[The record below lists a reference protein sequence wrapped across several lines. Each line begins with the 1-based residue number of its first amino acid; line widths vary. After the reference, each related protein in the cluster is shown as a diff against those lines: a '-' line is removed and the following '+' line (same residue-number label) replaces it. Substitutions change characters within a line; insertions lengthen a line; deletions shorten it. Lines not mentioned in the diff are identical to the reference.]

1 VQYDQQW
8 GLGAI
13 NAAAAYAPNVGKPA
27 LPTGASGAGIV
38 VGVIDT
44 GVQLNNP
51 ELTTPD
57 APANDI
63 SPLST
68 DVVTNPISGQ
78 PRDQPNGVNLH
89 ATWVSDVIAGEF
101 TGFGTLGVAYQAT
114 ILSVRA
120 DDFGS
125 CGTNPTGSG
134 CTFTDDN
141 QAAAINY
148 IIGLSPADRPR
159 IVNISLGGQ
168 GALDSNFETALSNAV
183 AANIVFTIAAGN
195 DNGGSVE
202 FPAAY
207 AVDPRY
213 AGSVLAVGSVSCS
226 GPLTSSNCSNPANLS
241 ISSFSAV
248 ADTFSLNASGGFV
261 VAPGDNITTDCDTTG
276 NCFVVSGTSFSAP
289 TAAGA
294 LALLLQ
300 AFPTL
305 TGKQAIALLENTA
318 YNKGVFSN
326 ANIYGFGLI
335 DLAAA
340 FQAQGTMSI
349 PEANGATMTGAPMAG
364 SMVSTALGDSVAR
377 TRALMTVGYDSYQ
390 RPFAVN
396 MAAGFHV
403 APRHSLQAEVSVP
416 ENSAQVVLAD
426 SQARLSLT
434 TDALPDDDVADL
446 AQRGRDDLRM
456 PADHRADVN
465 LTADLGRLSFQAWTG
480 QNGMPPAPGLGAG
493 ENAFAMLA
501 QPDHAVRAGYGI
513 GPSWTIAAEA
523 GGGSAYSLY
532 GFTDLAPSHYD
543 LAEVRFNHGPLTA
556 TFSAGQLMEPEGPL
570 GSFLPRGSSDALP
583 AQTAFSTARLD
594 WTAADWLVISAEAG
608 VGRTRASG
616 GFLDLSQPAVSSQWA
631 LSARTQC
638 VAPAADCLR
647 FDVRLG
653 QPTRIEGGTFT
664 AVLGQIPTSDSQIVQ
679 FTQRQFSAS
688 PSGREYDLSLGV
700 ARDFSHLGALE
711 LRALG
716 VVDENN
722 QRDIPPNLGL
732 LASWRSRF

>member
-13 NAAAAYAPNVGKPA
+13 NAAAAYTPTPT
-27 LPTGASGAGIV
+27 LPIGASGAGIV
-38 VGVIDT
+38 VGVLDT

-51 ELTTPD
+51 ELTTPN
-57 APANDI
+57 NDI

-125 CGTNPTGSG
+125 CGTNPTGSS
-134 CTFTDDN
+134 CTFSDDN
-141 QAAAINY
+141 QALAINY
-148 IIGLSPADRPR
+148 IVNGGAPRAR
-159 IVNISLGGQ
+159 IVNISLGGP
-168 GALDSNFETALSNAV
+168 GALDSNFESALSTAV
-183 AANIVFTIAAGN
+183 GDGIVFTIAAGN

-226 GPLTSSNCSNPANLS
+226 GALTASNCSNPANLS
-241 ISSFSAV
+241 ISGFSAV
-248 ADTFSLNASGGFV
+248 ANAGGVNATGGFV
-261 VAPGDNITTDCDTTG
+261 VAPGDSITTDCDPNPTIG
-276 NCFVVSGTSFSAP
+276 CFVVSGTSFSAP

-340 FQAQGTMSI
+340 FTAQGTMSI
-349 PEANGATMTGAPMAG
+349 PEANGATITGAPVAG

-377 TRALMTVGYDSYQ
+377 TSALMTVGYDSYR

-396 MAAGFHV
+396 LATGFHV
-403 APRHSLQAEVSVP
+403 APRHSLQAQVATL

-434 TDALPDDDVADL
+434 TDELPDTDVADL

-465 LTADLGRLSFQAWTG
+465 LGADLGRLSFQAWTG
-480 QNGMPPAPGLGAG
+480 QNGMLPAPGLGAG

-501 QPDHAVRAGYGI
+501 GPDHAVRAGYRLGQAWSI
-513 GPSWTIAAEA
+513 SAEA
-523 GGGSAYSLY
+523 GGGSPYSLY
-532 GFTDLAPSHYD
+532 GFTDLAPSRYD
-543 LAEVRFNHGPLTA
+543 LAEVRFTHGRFSVA
-556 TFSAGQLMEPEGPL
+556 FSAGQLIEPEGPL
-570 GSFLPRGSSDALP
+570 GSFLPRGSSDAMP
-583 AQTAFSTARLD
+583 SQTAFSTARLD
-594 WTAADWLVISAEAG
+594 WTAADWLVVSAEAG

-631 LSARTQC
+631 LSARTLC
-638 VAPAADCLR
+638 PPLAPGCLR
-647 FDVRLG
+647 FDVSLG

-664 AVLGQIPTSDSQIVQ
+664 AVLGQVPTSDSQIIQ
-679 FTQRQFSAS
+679 FTQRQFSAT
-688 PSGREYDLSLGV
+688 PSGREFDLSFAV
-700 ARDFSHLGALE
+700 ARDFSHLGELE
-711 LRALG
+711 LKALG
-716 VVDENN
+716 VMDENN